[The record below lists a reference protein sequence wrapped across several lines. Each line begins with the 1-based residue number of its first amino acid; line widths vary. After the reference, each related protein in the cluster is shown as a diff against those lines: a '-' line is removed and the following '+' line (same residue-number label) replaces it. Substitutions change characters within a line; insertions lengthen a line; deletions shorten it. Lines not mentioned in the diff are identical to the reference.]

1 MRDRSASFSDCFR
14 PSDRAERNDGTGK
27 RNQILSKARIVNA
40 GVLVFGPVVCLLK
53 QRWGQNK
60 RQEELWGEPTTSAIE
75 MTINNGY
82 FFPVTGF
89 AGCPN
94 YLDIIS
100 AEVVL
105 YPPTKYR
112 KHAQCVILSFTSH
125 ASDGLESERK
135 LNSLE
140 RLDRD
145 REKLTLS
152 FSLTAHYF
160 LKVELVGG
168 AQVLPWR
175 GLEKPC
181 SIRSTSFTW
190 SQGVLVVQSVCFS
203 YVL

>member
-1 MRDRSASFSDCFR
+1 
-14 PSDRAERNDGTGK
+14 
-27 RNQILSKARIVNA
+27 
-40 GVLVFGPVVCLLK
+40 
-53 QRWGQNK
+53 
-60 RQEELWGEPTTSAIE
+60 

-135 LNSLE
+135 LDSLE
-140 RLDRD
+140 RLARD

-152 FSLTAHYF
+152 FSSHCPLF
-160 LKVELVGG
+160 SESRVGG
-168 AQVLPWR
+168 WSTGVA
-175 GLEKPC
+175 LERFKE
-181 SIRSTSFTW
+181 I
-190 SQGVLVVQSVCFS
+190 LK
-203 YVL
+203 Y

>member
-1 MRDRSASFSDCFR
+1 M
-14 PSDRAERNDGTGK
+14 
-27 RNQILSKARIVNA
+27 
-40 GVLVFGPVVCLLK
+40 
-53 QRWGQNK
+53 
-60 RQEELWGEPTTSAIE
+60 E

-125 ASDGLESERK
+125 ASDGLEPERK
-135 LNSLE
+135 LSSLE
-140 RLDRD
+140 RLTRD

-152 FSLTAHYF
+152 FSLATHYIW
-160 LKVELVGG
+160 KVELVGG
-168 AQVLPWR
+168 V
-175 GLEKPC
+175 
-181 SIRSTSFTW
+181 
-190 SQGVLVVQSVCFS
+190 QGDAKERWFPFQA
-203 YVL
+203 

>member
-1 MRDRSASFSDCFR
+1 
-14 PSDRAERNDGTGK
+14 
-27 RNQILSKARIVNA
+27 
-40 GVLVFGPVVCLLK
+40 
-53 QRWGQNK
+53 
-60 RQEELWGEPTTSAIE
+60 

-112 KHAQCVILSFTSH
+112 KHAQCVILSFNLH

-140 RLDRD
+140 RLSPETERN
-145 REKLTLS
+145 
-152 FSLTAHYF
+152 
-160 LKVELVGG
+160 
-168 AQVLPWR
+168 
-175 GLEKPC
+175 
-181 SIRSTSFTW
+181 
-190 SQGVLVVQSVCFS
+190 
-203 YVL
+203 